1 MKGTGYDK
9 PACSHRTARKFT
21 SEGTAMG
28 LSDFTYYSMIC
39 RNAGL
44 FKGKIAWHEAETGRD
59 VSFQELKELTDDL
72 AAGLRARGIGKGDR
86 IGVLGKNSLEYFLLY
101 GAAAALGAVML
112 PINWRLSAGE
122 VSFNLHDGKARIVF
136 ADQEFGEMIERI
148 RPELATVD
156 HYFCLSG
163 KNQAIGNFSDLPV
176 RTADFQ
182 PADVAMDSGFVII
195 HTAAVAGRPRGAL
208 LSHANIVFSGLEFI
222 RAMSLQADDVHLN
235 ILPLFHVGG
244 LFMTISCFYAGAA
257 CLNMGKFEAAAA
269 ARLVA
274 EKKATVMFD
283 FAPILGSL
291 LEQGEKNGDDL
302 SSLRKV
308 IGLDSPDTIVRY
320 QEKTGGT
327 FYSFFG
333 QTETSC
339 LATIGP
345 YNDRPGAA
353 GRAVLA
359 AEVGLVDDDDRPVG
373 EGETGE
379 IVVRGPMVFKGYINL
394 PADTDHSFRNNRHHT
409 GDLGRFDEDGYLFY
423 MGRKA
428 EKELIKPG
436 GENVYPAEVENAIL
450 LHPAI
455 ARTVVF
461 GVPDAKWKEGIKA
474 VCQLKEGFELTAQEL
489 IDFVGG
495 KIARFK
501 KPQYVQFVNEMPLL
515 ANGSPDRSQ
524 VKKLYTQ

>member
-1 MKGTGYDK
+1 
-9 PACSHRTARKFT
+9 
-21 SEGTAMG
+21 
-28 LSDFTYYSMIC
+28 
-39 RNAGL
+39 
-44 FKGKIAWHEAETGRD
+44 
-59 VSFQELKELTDDL
+59 
-72 AAGLRARGIGKGDR
+72 
-86 IGVLGKNSLEYFLLY
+86 
-101 GAAAALGAVML
+101 
-112 PINWRLSAGE
+112 
-122 VSFNLHDGKARIVF
+122 
-136 ADQEFGEMIERI
+136 
-148 RPELATVD
+148 
-156 HYFCLSG
+156 
-163 KNQAIGNFSDLPV
+163 
-176 RTADFQ
+176 
-182 PADVAMDSGFVII
+182 
-195 HTAAVAGRPRGAL
+195 
-208 LSHANIVFSGLEFI
+208 
-222 RAMSLQADDVHLN
+222 
-235 ILPLFHVGG
+235 
-244 LFMTISCFYAGAA
+244 
-257 CLNMGKFEAAAA
+257 
-269 ARLVA
+269 
-274 EKKATVMFD
+274 MFD

-308 IGLDSPDTIVRY
+308 IGLDSPETIVRY
-320 QEKTGGT
+320 QERTGGT

-394 PADTDHSFRNNRHHT
+394 PADTDQSFRNNRHHT

-461 GVPDAKWKEGIKA
+461 GVADAKWKEGIKA
-474 VCQLKEGFELTAQEL
+474 VCQLNEGFELTAQEL

-501 KPQYVQFVNEMPLL
+501 KPQYVQFVSEMPLL
-515 ANGSPDRSQ
+515 ANGAPDRSQ